1 MIEINLHP
9 TAGKKKAA
17 RNKSSVDVRGVFANV
32 TGRVRDKWLI
42 GIVLL
47 MAGTVAAVGYL
58 YTEQTKREQDLRTRL
73 DAGIRDSTRY
83 ASLIRDRLHAEAV
96 RDTLLRQVNL
106 IKTIDEDR
114 YIWPHVM
121 DEVSRALPQYTWVT
135 MVGFTGTP
143 QGATNVVAAPKVPPN
158 PKDPKGAPARIQTDV
173 AHDQV
178 TVQVNGRTVDIQ
190 ALTRFMKDIEASP
203 FLGSV
208 NLLRSELAL
217 DLGKEVTQFQLT
229 AGFTRPDTG
238 LIRRVPFSI
247 AGER

>member
-17 RNKSSVDVRGVFANV
+17 RSKSVDVRGVFANV
-32 TGRVRDKWLI
+32 TGRVRDKWLV
-42 GIVLL
+42 GTLLL
-47 MAGTVAAVGYL
+47 MAASFAAVGYL
-58 YTEQTKREQDLRTRL
+58 YTEQTKREADLRARL
-73 DAGIRDSTRY
+73 DAGIRDSTRF
-83 ASLIRDRLHAEAV
+83 ASLIKDRLHAEAV

-114 YIWPHVM
+114 FIWPHVM

-135 MVGFTGTP
+135 MVGLVGTP
-143 QGATNVVAAPKVPPN
+143 QGATNVVATPKAPPN
-158 PKDPKGAPARIQTDV
+158 PKDPKGAPPRIQTEV

-190 ALTRFMKDIEASP
+190 ALTRFMKEIEASP

-208 NLLRSELAL
+208 TLLRSELAL
-217 DLGKEVTQFQLT
+217 ETGKEVTQFQLT
-229 AGFTRPDTG
+229 AGFTRADTG
-238 LIRRVPFSI
+238 VVRRVPFSI

>member
-9 TAGKKKAA
+9 TAGKKKAP
-17 RNKSSVDVRGVFANV
+17 RRQSVDVRGAFSNA
-32 TGRVRDKWLI
+32 TARIRDKWLI
-42 GIVLL
+42 GTIVVSAATI
-47 MAGTVAAVGYL
+47 AGAGWL
-58 YTEQTKREQDLRTRL
+58 YYGQMHREEDLRARL
-73 DAGIRDSTRY
+73 EAGIRDSTRY
-83 ASLIRDRLHAEAV
+83 ALLVKDRIHAEAV

-143 QGATNVVAAPKVPPN
+143 QAVNNVVASPKTETG
-158 PKDPKGAPARIQTDV
+158 PKGAPKRLETEV
-173 AHDQV
+173 AHDNV

-203 FLGSV
+203 FLGTV

-229 AGFTRPDTG
+229 AGFTRPDSLSG
-238 LIRRVPFSI
+238 VVRRTSFSL
-247 AGER
+247 AGGR

>member
-17 RNKSSVDVRGVFANV
+17 RSKSVDVHGMFANV
-32 TGRVRDKWLI
+32 TGRVRDKWLV
-42 GIVLL
+42 GTLLL
-47 MAGTVAAVGYL
+47 MAATFAAVGYL
-58 YTEQTKREQDLRTRL
+58 YTEQTKREAELRSRL

-114 YIWPHVM
+114 FIWPHVM

-135 MVGFTGTP
+135 MVGLTGTP
-143 QGATNVVAAPKVPPN
+143 QAATNVVAAPKVPPN
-158 PKDPKGAPARIQTDV
+158 PKDPKAPPRIQTEV

-190 ALTRFMKDIEASP
+190 ALTRFMKEIEASP

-208 NLLRSELAL
+208 TLLRSELAL
-217 DLGKEVTQFQLT
+217 DVGKEVTQFQLT

-238 LIRRVPFSI
+238 VVRRVPFSI

>member
-9 TAGKKKAA
+9 NASKKKAP
-17 RNKSSVDVRGVFANV
+17 RRQSVDVGGTFSNVFS
-32 TGRVRDKWLI
+32 RVRDKWLI
-42 GIVLL
+42 GTAIVTVGTLGV
-47 MAGTVAAVGYL
+47 AGML
-58 YTEQTKREQDLRTRL
+58 YYGQMRREQDLRARL
-73 DAGIRDSTRY
+73 DAGIKDSTRY
-83 ASLIRDRLHAEAV
+83 AALIKDRIHAEAV

-114 YIWPHVM
+114 FIWPHVM

-143 QGATNVVAAPKVPPN
+143 QGANNVVAAPKPPAN
-158 PKDPKGAPARIQTDV
+158 TKGAPPPRLQTEV

-208 NLLRSELAL
+208 MLLRSELAL

-229 AGFTRPDTG
+229 AGFTRPDSSVV
-238 LIRRVPFSI
+238 RRTVFSL

>member
-17 RNKSSVDVRGVFANV
+17 RTKSLDVRGAFANV

-42 GIVLL
+42 GTVLL
-47 MAGTVAAVGYL
+47 VAGTFAAVGYL
-58 YTEQTKREQDLRTRL
+58 YMAQTKREEDLRARL
-73 DAGIRDSTRY
+73 EAGIKDSTRY
-83 ASLIRDRLHAEAV
+83 ASLIKDRLHAEAV

-106 IKTIDEDR
+106 IRTIDEDR
-114 YIWPHVM
+114 FIWPHVM

-135 MVGFTGTP
+135 MVGYTGTP
-143 QGATNVVAAPKVPPN
+143 QAATNVVAAPAAPPN
-158 PKDPKGAPARIQTDV
+158 PKDPKGAPPKIQTEV
-173 AHDQV
+173 ARDQV
-178 TVQVNGRTVDIQ
+178 IVQVNGRTVDIQ

-208 NLLRSELAL
+208 TLLRSELAL

-229 AGFTRPDTG
+229 AGFTRPDTAS
-238 LIRRVPFSI
+238 IRRVPFSI